1 MSVVLCGSTALSI
14 SRVKKLLQF
23 MLKIFQSFSN
33 INLFLH
39 VTVIIASLLLFTGLI
54 KESYNLRWLRPPIKA
69 RRISSLS

>member
-33 INLFLH
+33 INLILH
-39 VTVIIASLLLFTGLI
+39 ATVITASLSLFTCLKNRTI
-54 KESYNLRWLRPPIKA
+54 
-69 RRISSLS
+69 